1 MRNDEK
7 TYLKIIKKNATN
19 IKDLPQ
25 TWTSAT
31 RKLIRNI
38 KNAMSRMLES
48 CKEKCWRKVA
58 KNHPIDWKQQHLQA
72 MQAMTLICIAKHQQ
86 EEKMEEHK
94 KRRCKEKKNQNIE
107 KKRKEGRHNI

>member
-7 TYLKIIKKNATN
+7 TYLKIIKKNAMN

-31 RKLIRNI
+31 RKLIRNK
-38 KNAMSRMLES
+38 KNAMSWMLES

-58 KNHPIDWKQQHLQA
+58 KNHTIDWKQQH
-72 MQAMTLICIAKHQQ
+72 T
-86 EEKMEEHK
+86 
-94 KRRCKEKKNQNIE
+94 KKNA
-107 KKRKEGRHNI
+107 KDDHGDS